1 MMVSNIL
8 NCIAIMLVFYYCRI
22 RIDDLECY
30 IEFLENDINQLKLTK
45 EV

>member
-1 MMVSNIL
+1 MAISSIL
-8 NCIAIMLVFYYCRI
+8 SCVAIMLVFKYCQL
-22 RIDDLECY
+22 RIDDLETY